1 MNQIIKGSLYN
12 ADGSYKNQFHTFT
25 LDRTTNL
32 FLTLTNLKRDLDL
45 YVTSLDSDGKP
56 PTSSDG
62 KKIFNIASSTND
74 KTEDESIF
82 LQLKPGSYRAE
93 FRENLLANIG
103 SGSSTVEDY
112 SFTLE
117 LDGTTFDETTTLSND
132 PYLSYQWHLFNT
144 GLLSDELVDFKKN
157 LKAPV
162 ATPNVDI
169 RAPEA
174 WNLRTDGSGITLA
187 IIDTGVDL
195 EHPDLKDNLWRNEG
209 EIADNNIDDDG
220 NGFIDD
226 IHGWNFYDKNATP
239 KKGKHGTHVAGIAA
253 ASGNNGIGI
262 SGVAWNAKIMSLDV
276 FPSDDDDNGFAKTE
290 DIIKALYYAVDNG
303 AKVIN
308 MSLGMMEK
316 ISPLDYLALKDP
328 AIIAAYKKA
337 FSYARENDVF
347 IAIAAGNSGSL
358 RSDINEWNNV
368 GDLDTYASSPAL
380 FSREFSNIATVIS
393 TDSNNEKTAYSNYG
407 QSATIAAP
415 GGDKSKIID
424 LYVPGPGES
433 GEQESV
439 EVNFGILSTVPVG
452 TGDARFEGNYD
463 FFQGTSMASP
473 VIAGMATLIRSTNA
487 SITAQDTLAIL
498 RAGATA
504 EPGLVGSVK
513 GGLTANLERS
523 LLIAENWTG
532 PSDLLKVQQS
542 EETPV
547 VNLSF
552 LDQGALGVTGT
563 TTVTRNASFDP
574 ITGFYKAVDAFGSV
588 YDNLGN
594 LVRPGDSTYA
604 EIALNENNIVSSISN
619 VSIGDRQSTTNNF
632 KIKDSA
638 FLAPFALVNG
648 NTWFAFKEANSDNFA
663 HFKLLGDNKFGLE
676 DLEGGGDQDFNDH
689 IISFSAEA
697 LV

>member
-1 MNQIIKGSLYN
+1 MNQIIEGSLFN
-12 ADGSYKNQFHTFT
+12 ADWSYKNQFHTFT
-25 LDRTTNL
+25 LDKTTNL

-45 YVTSLDSDGKP
+45 YVTSLDSDGNP

-74 KTEDESIF
+74 KSEDELIF
-82 LQLKPGSYRAE
+82 LQLKKGTYRAE
-93 FRENLLANIG
+93 IKENHGANTWAG
-103 SGSSTVEDY
+103 QRKPEDY
-112 SFTLE
+112 TFTFE
-117 LDGTTFDETTTLSND
+117 LDGATFDETTTLSND
-132 PYLSYQWHLFNT
+132 PYLSYQWYLFNT
-144 GLLSDELVDFKKN
+144 GLLSEKLVKYEKN
-157 LKAPV
+157 LFAPV
-162 ATPNVDI
+162 ATPNADI
-169 RAPEA
+169 RAPESWA
-174 WNLRTDGSGITLA
+174 LRTDGSGVTLA
-187 IIDTGVDL
+187 IIDQGVDL

-209 EIADNNIDDDG
+209 EIAGNNIDDDG

-226 IHGWNFYDKNATP
+226 IHGWNFQDKNATP
-239 KKGKHGTHVAGIAA
+239 KKGAHGTHVAGIAA

-276 FPSDDDDNGFAKTE
+276 FPVEGGADDKNIVD
-290 DIIKALYYAVDNG
+290 ALYYAVDNG

-308 MSLGMMEK
+308 MSLGGAGK
-316 ISPLDYLALKDP
+316 ISPLDYLALDE
-328 AIIAAYKKA
+328 ASIEAYRKA
-337 FSYARENDVF
+337 FSYARKNDVF
-347 IAIAAGNSGSL
+347 IAIAAGNSGASY
-358 RSDINEWNNV
+358 SDINEWKNV
-368 GDLDTYASSPAL
+368 GDLDTYATGPAL
-380 FSREFSNIATVIS
+380 YSREFSNLATVIS

-415 GGDKSKIID
+415 GGDTSKIID
-424 LYVPGPGES
+424 LYVPGPGDS

-452 TGDARFEGNYD
+452 TGDERFEGNYD

-473 VIAGMATLIRSTNA
+473 VIAGMATLIRSANA

-504 EPGLVGSVK
+504 KPGLSGSVK
-513 GGLTANLERS
+513 GGLTANLEDS

-532 PSDLLKVQQS
+532 PSDLLKLHQS

-563 TTVTRNASFDP
+563 TTVTRNAAFDP

-588 YDNLGN
+588 YDSIGN

-619 VSIGDRQSTTNNF
+619 VSIGDMRSTTNNF
-632 KIKDSA
+632 EIKESA
-638 FLAPFALVNG
+638 FLAPYAKVNG

-689 IISFSAEA
+689 IITFNVDA
-697 LV
+697 LI